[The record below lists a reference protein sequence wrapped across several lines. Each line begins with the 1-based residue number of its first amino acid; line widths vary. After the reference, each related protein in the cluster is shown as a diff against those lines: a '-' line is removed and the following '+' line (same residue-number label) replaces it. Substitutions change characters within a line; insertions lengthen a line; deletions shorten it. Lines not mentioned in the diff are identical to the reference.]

1 MAAALG
7 PLAYPS
13 RSARPRSCLNLTYR
27 LSLCQFD
34 NVAAALGPLA
44 CFSRSVRPRLYLI
57 YHPTYLKCV
66 YLTAIKHVHS
76 TYKKCSSNLE
86 KCAFDLQNV
95 YIWPTKVVH
104 PTYKSC
110 ASDLQKLCIQP
121 TNIMCIRPT
130 LICVQPEHRPLK

>member
-57 YHPTYLKCV
+57 YHPTYK
-66 YLTAIKHVHS
+66 
-76 TYKKCSSNLE
+76 
-86 KCAFDLQNV
+86 KCAFDLQKV
-95 YIWPTKVVH
+95 FIQPRKICIRPTKCVH
-104 PTYKSC
+104 LTYKSC
-110 ASDLQKLCIQP
+110 ASDLQKLCIWP
-121 TNIMCIRPT
+121 TKIVHPT
-130 LICVQPEHRPLK
+130 YKYYVHPTYINLCATGTSTLKVALST